1 VGQAGGYTVEEITM
15 RKLLFILST
24 VLVISTI
31 SVSADD
37 GTGGYA
43 GSFLQVP
50 VGARPTAMGGAYLGI
65 SDDGAAP
72 RFNPAG
78 LAPLRFPLLSTSYR
92 AMKLGRRLG
101 YVTAVSPVR
110 GQASLGV
117 SWLYSA
123 SGSVEARDADGY
135 ALDRDIQMTSHQF
148 SIVFA
153 KSLAD
158 YLAVGVNIDYLHL
171 LMTEMSCNSIGFDFG
186 AIVYFDKFTDRER
199 REDLWVRDLQVGVVV
214 RNVAKKLSWNS
225 ELYNRTFTTS
235 GLGREQTDNVP
246 LEFGLGISGRLLER
260 KLVLASD
267 IVKNEKRSLDLRT
280 GAEYYVTKEFA
291 LRGGYGD
298 GRFTTGTGYLFKL
311 GKQQLAIDYAF
322 STDKAD
328 EGMEHIFSFDLLFQ

>member
-1 VGQAGGYTVEEITM
+1 M
-15 RKLLFILST
+15 RKLLFILSAALV
-24 VLVISTI
+24 VLAAAANA
-31 SVSADD
+31 AD
-37 GTGGYA
+37 GNGGYA

-50 VGARPTAMGGAYLGI
+50 VGARPTAMGGAYLAI

-72 RFNPAG
+72 CYNPAG
-78 LAPLRFPLLSTSYR
+78 LAPLRYPLLATSYR

-101 YVTAVSPVR
+101 YATAVAPVR

-123 SGSVEARDADGY
+123 SGAVEARDGDGY
-135 ALDRDIQMTSHQF
+135 ALGRDIEATNHQF

-153 KSLAD
+153 KSLTD
-158 YLAVGVNIDYLHL
+158 YLAFGVDISYLHL
-171 LMTEMSCNSIGFDFG
+171 LMTEMSCNSVGFDFG
-186 AIVYFDKFTDRER
+186 AMLYIEELMDRDR
-199 REDLWVRDLQVGVVV
+199 RESLPVRDLRVGVVL
-214 RNVAKKLSWNS
+214 RNAAKKLSWNS
-225 ELYNRTFTTS
+225 EVYNRTYTTD
-235 GLGREQTDNVP
+235 GLGREQIDEVP

-267 IVKNEKRSLDLRT
+267 VVKNEKRSLGFRA